1 MFGSHLL
8 TLAVFSILVST
19 FFAGLGR
26 ETLKEGLK
34 IASIMA
40 AAMMGVALVIAYVM
54 YIFPW
59 R

>member
-1 MFGSHLL
+1 MLGSHLFTL
-8 TLAVFSILVST
+8 TVFSVLVST
-19 FFAGLGR
+19 FFACLGR

-40 AAMMGVALVIAYVM
+40 GSMVGVSLVIAYIM